1 MWVLQITFLL
11 TVLTIINCFQ
21 WAAAILAKQTG
32 RDFWRWY
39 WIAQFLPII
48 SMIIL
53 ICLWDTNKEQQ
64 NVTINPIK
72 P

>member
-1 MWVLQITFLL
+1 MWILQFLFFA
-11 TVLTIINCFQ
+11 TVWSIINCFQ

-39 WIAQFLPII
+39 WIAQFLPLI

-53 ICLWDTNKEQQ
+53 IATWKEDEQPERIPAQQ
-64 NVTINPIK
+64 
-72 P
+72 

>member
-39 WIAQFLPII
+39 WIAQCLPII

-53 ICLWDTNKEQQ
+53 ICLWDSENNQPSQ
-64 NVTINPIK
+64 LNR
-72 P
+72 

>member
-53 ICLWDTNKEQQ
+53 ISLWDSESNRPSPL
-64 NVTINPIK
+64 NR
-72 P
+72 